1 MSLEVAAKH
10 LAAHGRH
17 GDSTLVHM
25 SPNEVAGLQ
34 ALARSKGKSLSRN
47 PHTGLPE
54 AFDLGQELGNA
65 TSGIGATVTGAALA
79 IAFPELALA
88 SPFLIPAGVAATHY
102 ATTGDVTGSVMG
114 GIGAYGGQNVAG
126 NVMQSGGS
134 TISENAIAEAKA
146 AAEAG
151 ASEEEQQAII
161 DKAMGQSTGWNNAAQ
176 GAKNWWENPTVAGLG
191 GWKTLGMAAAPAIL
205 GAMKPKTPPT
215 AAQNPQMIRP
225 YKFDYNAQYGPTAS
239 PPLTASYVP
248 GQDTSERQW
257 FAPTYT
263 AQTPYKAADGGIV
276 ALAAGGMAA
285 GGGPVELMSNQ
296 TTTGANTMYPMA
308 NMRTSAFATPYQTP
322 QSINMMANM
331 APSGGGTVDQ
341 MSGEPNMQ
349 GTRMAAG
356 GLSDLGGYSDGGRLL
371 RGPGDGV
378 SDSIPAQIGQH
389 QPARLADGEFVVPAR
404 IVSELGNGS
413 TEAGAKQLYKMLDR
427 VQNARAKTT
436 GKSKVA
442 KNTNAAKYLPA

>member
-34 ALARSKGKSLSRN
+34 ALARSKGKSLSTN

-54 AFDLGQELGNA
+54 AFNLGQELGNA

-79 IAFPELALA
+79 IAFPELAA
-88 SPFLIPAGVAATHY
+88 MQYAIPAIVGGTHY
-102 ATTGDVTGSVMG
+102 VATGGKDITGSAV
-114 GIGAYGGQNVAG
+114 GALGAFGGQNVAG
-126 NVMQSGGS
+126 NVMGPAGTGVGAGGVGSNAESEFLAANPEASAADVEAVKQQAMQNASGWDRF
-134 TISENAIAEAKA
+134 T
-146 AAEAG
+146 AG
-151 ASEEEQQAII
+151 ANIWA
-161 DKAMGQSTGWNNAAQ
+161 
-176 GAKNWWENPTVAGLG
+176 GAPSIAGLG
-191 GWKTLGMAAAPAIL
+191 GYKILGAAALPGIMQ
-205 GAMKPKTPPT
+205 AMKPKGTPT
-215 AAQNPQMIRP
+215 TAQNPQMIRP
-225 YKFDYNAQYGPTAS
+225 YKFEYNPQTVNT
-239 PPLTASYVP
+239 PLTASYVP
-248 GQDTSERQW
+248 GQDTSERKW
-257 FAPTYT
+257 FAPTYIPSE
-263 AQTPYKAADGGIV
+263 PYKAADGGIV
-276 ALAAGGMAA
+276 ALA
-285 GGGPVELMSNQ
+285 GGGPVEQMSNQ
-296 TTTGANTMYPMA
+296 ATLGANTMYPMA

-322 QSINMMANM
+322 QSVNVM

-356 GLSDLGGYSDGGRLL
+356 GLSNLGGYSDGGRLL

-413 TEAGAKQLYKMLDR
+413 TDAGARQLYKMLDR
-427 VQNARAKTT
+427 VQQARGKTT

>member
-34 ALARSKGKSLSRN
+34 ALAQSKGKSLSTN

-79 IAFPELALA
+79 IAFPELAAWQIAA
-88 SPFLIPAGVAATHY
+88 SVAATNY
-102 ATTGDVTGSVMG
+102 AATGGKDPKQSVMG
-114 GIGAYGGQNVAG
+114 GVGAYGGASLAG
-126 NVMQSGGS
+126 NVMGPPETGVGAGGVGSNAESEFLAANPEASAADVEAFKQQAMQNASGLDRF
-134 TISENAIAEAKA
+134 T
-146 AAEAG
+146 AG
-151 ASEEEQQAII
+151 ANIWAGSPSI
-161 DKAMGQSTGWNNAAQ
+161 
-176 GAKNWWENPTVAGLG
+176 AGLG
-191 GWKTLGMAAAPAIL
+191 NWKTLAAAAAPAVF
-205 GAMKPKTPPT
+205 GAMKPKTMPT
-215 AAQNPQMIRP
+215 TAQNPQMIRP
-225 YKFDYNAQYGPTAS
+225 YTFDYNAQYGHPS
-239 PPLTASYVP
+239 NPPLTASYVP

-263 AQTPYKAADGGIV
+263 AQTPYKAADGGII
-276 ALAAGGMAA
+276 ALAAGG
-285 GGGPVELMSNQ
+285 PVENMSNNAAI
-296 TTTGANTMYPMA
+296 GANTMYPMA
-308 NMRTSAFATPYQTP
+308 NMTTSAFATPYQDPRAT
-322 QSINMMANM
+322 NMMSAM
-331 APSGGGTVDQ
+331 APSGGGTVDA

-349 GTRMAAG
+349 GTRLAAG

-378 SDSIPAQIGQH
+378 SDSIPAQIGQN

-427 VQNARAKTT
+427 VQNARGKTT
-436 GKSKVA
+436 SKGKVA